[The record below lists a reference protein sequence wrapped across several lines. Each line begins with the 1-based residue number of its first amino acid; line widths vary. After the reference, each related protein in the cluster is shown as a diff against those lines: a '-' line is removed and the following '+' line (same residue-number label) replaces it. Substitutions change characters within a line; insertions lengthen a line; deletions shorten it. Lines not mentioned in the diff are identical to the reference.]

1 MDNEEHFRKLE
12 RMYLGAPVNRY
23 YLPTIQIGHGS
34 AEIAVQ
40 VRSDFFH
47 AAHAVHGVAY
57 FKVLDDAAFFAANS
71 LVEDVFVLTV
81 SLNVYLTRPISE
93 GTITAKGRVVHSS
106 RRLIIADA
114 EAVDGEGR
122 PLARGTGT
130 FMRSKIALTPEIGYR

>member
-23 YLPTIQIGHGS
+23 YLPTIRIGPGS

-47 AAHAVHGVAY
+47 AAHAVHGVVY

-81 SLNVYLTRPISE
+81 SLNVYLTRPITE
-93 GTITAKGRVVHSS
+93 GAIVATGRVVHTS
-106 RRLIIADA
+106 RRLIIAEA

-122 PLARGTGT
+122 TLARGTAS
-130 FMRSKIALTPEIGYR
+130 FMRSNIALTPEIGYR